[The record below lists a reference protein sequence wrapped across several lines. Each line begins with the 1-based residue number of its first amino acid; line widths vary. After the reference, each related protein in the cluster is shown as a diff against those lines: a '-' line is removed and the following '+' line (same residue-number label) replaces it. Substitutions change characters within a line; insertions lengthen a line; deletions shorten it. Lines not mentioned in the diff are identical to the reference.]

1 MGNPRD
7 LGKSVADRAEVL
19 PETGKPCTYA
29 QCELTLQVLTSNGT
43 LCVSKSRLKAQ
54 LREGNVAEGAR
65 GTIGQAEVFFPST
78 SHIILWSWPD
88 TSPEGDLEMI

>member
-1 MGNPRD
+1 M
-7 LGKSVADRAEVL
+7 ADRAEVL

-43 LCVSKSRLKAQ
+43 LCVSESHSSG
-54 LREGNVAEGAR
+54 EGNAAEGAR
-65 GTIGQAEVFFPST
+65 GTIERAEVFFPST
-78 SHIILWSWPD
+78 SHIILWSWPV